1 MNQRRY
7 IDSQFDLF
15 VLSLTEFK
23 LRDAR
28 ETMER
33 PFFSLAKRK
42 RLKPIE
48 YESDDVWVKVEPH
61 QNYGMATIWD
71 ADILIWAASA
81 LIDMKNRGVNDIPNE
96 LHFQPYDL
104 LKSIKRSTG
113 GEHYKRL
120 REALS
125 RLRSTN
131 IRTNIRAPKG
141 KRFAEFSWISE
152 WTDLVDDK
160 TGESRGMSIVLSQ
173 WFVQGVLQSGGVLAI
188 DPEYFSITGGR
199 ERWLYR
205 VARKHAGG
213 AGEAGFAI
221 TLPTL
226 YEKSGAEGPYRRFKF
241 ELQKL
246 VKRND
251 LPSIS
256 LQWEEPV
263 GREPRIRMF
272 MRSALGED
280 DVLDAPA
287 KPKRRNRPAPKAETD
302 AAGSEPMALFLRR
315 DLDDQTI
322 QRVRRDFPGWDIYA
336 LKAEFDRWIDQD
348 ATRQPKD
355 YQKAFYGFVRQ
366 YHAREKHNLHG

>member
-1 MNQRRY
+1 MNTRRY

-15 VLSLTEFK
+15 ILSLTEFK
-23 LRDAR
+23 LRDSR

-120 REALS
+120 RESLS

-152 WTDLVDDK
+152 WTDLVDEK

-173 WFVQGVLQSGGVLAI
+173 WFVQGVLQNGGVLAI

-213 AGEAGFAI
+213 AGADGFAI

-246 VKRND
+246 VKQNS
-251 LPSIS
+251 LPSVD
-256 LQWEEPV
+256 LQWEEPE
-263 GREPRIRMF
+263 GKEPRIRMT
-272 MRSALGED
+272 MRRSLGAEEL
-280 DVLDAPA
+280 VEE
-287 KPKRRNRPAPKAETD
+287 KPKRVRKARPKTKPKPPP
-302 AAGSEPMALFLRR
+302 GEPMALFLRR

-322 QRVRRDFPGWDIYA
+322 ARIRKDFPGWDIYA
-336 LKAEFDRWIDQD
+336 LKAEYDSWLDTHPDKR
-348 ATRQPKD
+348 PND

-366 YHAREKHNLHG
+366 YHAREKHSLRG